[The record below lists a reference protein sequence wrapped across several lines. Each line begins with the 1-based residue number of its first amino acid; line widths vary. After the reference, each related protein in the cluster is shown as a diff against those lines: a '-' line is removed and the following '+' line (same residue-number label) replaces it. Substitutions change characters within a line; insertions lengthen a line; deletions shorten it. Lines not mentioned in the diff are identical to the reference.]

1 MVRKVPSRDLRW
13 TTSLARLHLARRA
26 VGAVLLTTMGAASVT
41 FGSAGISLAQP
52 APAAPPASGAPAAP
66 SATPSAAPASPS
78 SLPSASPS
86 SPPST
91 SPPAPPSGSA
101 QPPAEGPNPQLKEEA
116 RSHFEKG
123 LKLLDDGAYSAALA
137 EFLVSLDQFPT
148 RNATLNA
155 AFALRKLNRFDE
167 SLDMY
172 ERFLRNFQNIPA
184 DDKTLAQRA
193 VAELRALVGT
203 IDIEGAEPG
212 ALISIS
218 GIARGEFP
226 PVAPLRV
233 AAGSQLVRV
242 FKEGYE
248 PYETRVE
255 VAGGQLVRVAAKM
268 QALKASGRLKVS
280 ETAGRAVDVVV
291 DNSVVGPAPWEG
303 VLAVG
308 PHMVMLRGQGK
319 LGTQPV
325 STEVKSGQTTT
336 LAVKAE
342 ELDGAIRIVTTPPGA
357 VIALDSVTVTSGN
370 WSGRVRSGSHKVEVT
385 APGFLKETRDVKV
398 EPGGVAVVEAKL
410 ERDED
415 APQWQKPSKIFVDAS
430 VGFAL
435 GPTLG
440 GGVAESC
447 TGGCTGGTALGP
459 LAKIHAAYERG
470 SGFGLGLTLGYL
482 AVWQDVTNRQA
493 FIQPA
498 VSEAQVPGQG
508 TDRLRLTGYAVGAH
522 LSIRYGEK
530 IPFLARAS
538 GGVVI
543 ANVRD
548 DRSGTFQPAGGESV
562 TIDTVTYA
570 QDALYAFANPEVR
583 LGYKFT
589 DNFEASLGLQAFLLI
604 ATQQPAWG
612 QKLDKPIELDAKS
625 VGIATYPQDTLTGSV
640 VFLLVP
646 GISARYDF

>member
-1 MVRKVPSRDLRW
+1 MVRSVPPRAPGHAKTAGDPE
-13 TTSLARLHLARRA
+13 HRRA
-26 VGAVLLTTMGAASVT
+26 ARVLRAASAVLLVSFGARA
-41 FGSAGISLAQP
+41 ALAQP
-52 APAAPPASGAPAAP
+52 TPGAPATTSAPAASSAPAAPAAQPTPPASAPGATTPPPAGAQAPADGP
-66 SATPSAAPASPS
+66 TP
-78 SLPSASPS
+78 
-86 SPPST
+86 
-91 SPPAPPSGSA
+91 
-101 QPPAEGPNPQLKEEA
+101 QMKEEA
-116 RSHFEKG
+116 RGHFEKG
-123 LKLLDDGAYSAALA
+123 LKLLDDGAFSAALA
-137 EFLVSLDQFPT
+137 EFLVSLDQYPT

-172 ERFLRNFQNIPA
+172 ERFLRNFQNIPP
-184 DDKTLAQRA
+184 DDKALAQRA
-193 VAELRALVGT
+193 LAEMRALVGT
-203 IDIEGAEPG
+203 IDIQGAEPG

-255 VAGGQLVRVAAKM
+255 VAGGQLVPVTAKM

-280 ETAGRAVDVVV
+280 EASGRAVDVVV

-303 VLAVG
+303 VVSVG

-325 STEVKSGQTTT
+325 STAVKSGQTTT
-336 LAVKAE
+336 LAIKAE
-342 ELDGAIRIVTTPPGA
+342 ELDGAMRILTTPPGA
-357 VIALDSVTVTSGN
+357 VIALDSVDVTSGN
-370 WSGRVRSGSHKVEVT
+370 WSGRVKSGAHKVEVS
-385 APGFLKETRDVKV
+385 APGFLKQTRDVKV
-398 EPGGVAVVEAKL
+398 EPGGVAVVDVKL

-415 APQWQKPSKIFVDAS
+415 APQWQKPSKLFADAS
-430 VGFAL
+430 VGFAIS
-435 GPTLG
+435 PSFG
-440 GGVAESC
+440 GAVADSC
-447 TGGCTGGTALGP
+447 AAGCTGGTALGP
-459 LAKIHAAYERG
+459 LAKLHAGYERG

-482 AVWQDVTNRQA
+482 SAWQDVTNRQA
-493 FIQPA
+493 TLLPA
-498 VSEAQVPGQG
+498 VNEAPISGQG
-508 TDRLRLTGYAVGAH
+508 TDRLRLSGFAVGGH

-548 DRSGTFQPAGGESV
+548 DRSGNFFPEAGEAIP
-562 TIDTVTYA
+562 IDTVTYA
-570 QDALYAFANPEVR
+570 QDAIYAFANPEVS
-583 LGYKFT
+583 LGYRFT
-589 DNFEASLGLQAFLLI
+589 DHLMASFGLQAFLLI

-612 QKLDKPIELDAKS
+612 AKLDAPIELDAKAA
-625 VGIATYPQDTLTGSV
+625 GIATYPQDTLTGSV
-640 VFLLVP
+640 VFFVVP
-646 GISARYDF
+646 SLSARYDF

>member
-1 MVRKVPSRDLRW
+1 MVRSVPPRLFRSASALLLI
-13 TTSLARLHLARRA
+13 SFGARVA
-26 VGAVLLTTMGAASVT
+26 
-41 FGSAGISLAQP
+41 LAQP
-52 APAAPPASGAPAAP
+52 APAATAPAASSTP
-66 SATPSAAPASPS
+66 AATSAPA
-78 SLPSASPS
+78 
-86 SPPST
+86 
-91 SPPAPPSGSA
+91 A
-101 QPPAEGPNPQLKEEA
+101 QPPPAATAPAPAASAPAGGQAPPDVVITPQMKEEA

-123 LKLLDDGAYSAALA
+123 LKLLEDGAFSAALA
-137 EFLVSLDQFPT
+137 EFLVSLDQYPT

-155 AFALRKLNRFDE
+155 AFALRKLQRYDE

-184 DDKTLAQRA
+184 DDKALAQRA
-193 VAELRALVGT
+193 LAELRALVGT

-218 GIARGEFP
+218 GVARGEFP

-280 ETAGRAVDVVV
+280 EASGRAVDVLV
-291 DNSVVGPAPWEG
+291 DNSVVGQAPWEG

-325 STEVKSGQTTT
+325 ATQVKVGQTTN

-342 ELDGAIRIVTTPPGA
+342 ELDGAMRIVTTPPGA
-357 VIALDSVTVTSGN
+357 LIALDSVDVTSGN
-370 WSGRVRSGSHKVEVT
+370 WSGRVRSGAHKVEVSS
-385 APGFLKETRDVKV
+385 PGFLKQTRDVKV
-398 EPGGVAVVEAKL
+398 ELGGVAVVDVKL

-415 APQWQKPSKIFVDAS
+415 APEWQKPSKIFVDAS
-430 VGFAL
+430 VGFAIA
-435 GPTLG
+435 PTLG
-440 GGVAESC
+440 GAVADSC
-447 TGGCTGGTALGP
+447 GAGCTGGTALGP
-459 LAKIHAAYERG
+459 LAKIHVGYERG
-470 SGFGLGLTLGYL
+470 SGFGLGLTLGYIS
-482 AVWQDVTNRQA
+482 AWQDVTNRTTS
-493 FIQPA
+493 ILPA
-498 VSEAQVPGQG
+498 VNEPAINGIG
-508 TDRLRLTGYAVGAH
+508 TDRLRLSGFAVGAH

-548 DRSGTFQPAGGESV
+548 DRSGTFQPTGGESIP
-562 TIDTVTYA
+562 IDTVTYA

-583 LGYKFT
+583 LGYRFT
-589 DNFEASLGLQAFLLI
+589 DRLEASLGLQAFLLI

-612 QKLDKPIELDAKS
+612 AKLDQPIELDAKAA
-625 VGIATYPQDTLTGSV
+625 GIATYPSDTLTGSV
-640 VFLLVP
+640 VFFLVP
-646 GISARYDF
+646 SISARYDF